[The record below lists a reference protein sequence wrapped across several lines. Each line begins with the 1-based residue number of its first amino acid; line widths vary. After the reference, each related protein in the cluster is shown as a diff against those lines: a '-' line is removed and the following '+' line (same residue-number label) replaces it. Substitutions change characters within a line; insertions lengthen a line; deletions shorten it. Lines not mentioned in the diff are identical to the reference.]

1 MTRSDD
7 ATTSVLY
14 LTALGGALGQ
24 RVRDIAAAVRRL
36 DGIAAGGAD
45 VTASQP
51 IREDTREFVLRM
63 LRTASDRENDLI
75 LRALAGG
82 ATDGGIDLTEVT
94 GRPRLALWEAIG
106 DLVQVGLLERDP
118 VNSSARLT
126 PAGGAMLAMVDLLVN
141 SAEEP

>member
-1 MTRSDD
+1 MTRADD

-24 RVRDIAAAVRRL
+24 RVRHIAAAVRRL

-45 VTASQP
+45 AAASQP
-51 IREDTREFVLRM
+51 IREDMREFVLRM
-63 LRTASDRENDLI
+63 LRTVSDRDNDLI
-75 LRALAGG
+75 LRALAAS
-82 ATDGGIDLTEVT
+82 ATDGPIELAEVT

-118 VNSSARLT
+118 VSSGARLT